1 MVRKASARGM
11 VGVGLLLLSLF
22 AGGQAFGLTL
32 SGSSGNLAASADFSI
47 VGGNLQVILTNTS
60 AFDVMIPADI
70 LTALFFD
77 LDGSPALTSISAVLG
92 VGSSVLFGV
101 SDPGGV
107 VGGEWA
113 YGSGLSGAPGGA
125 GQGISSSG
133 LGLFGGATFP
143 GTNLQGPA
151 AVDGMQ
157 YGIVS
162 AGDNPLTG
170 NAPVTGAN
178 AFIQN
183 AVVFTLGGL
192 PGDFSLDDISNVS
205 FQYGTALT
213 YPNIRPPLVPEPA
226 SVILLGLGLGGLV
239 FRKTRKAV

>member
-1 MVRKASARGM
+1 MKRAFFTVVLAM
-11 VGVGLLLLSLF
+11 TLLL
-22 AGGQAFGLTL
+22 GTGQAFGLLL
-32 SGSSGNLAASADFSI
+32 SGSSGSLAASADFSV
-47 VGGNLQVILTNTS
+47 VGGDLQVTLTNTS
-60 AFDVMIPADI
+60 AADVLVPADI
-70 LTALFFD
+70 LTAVFFD
-77 LDGSPALTSISAVLG
+77 LPGNPTLTSLSAALAA
-92 VGSSVLFGV
+92 GSTVLFGV

-113 YGSGLSGAPGGA
+113 YGTGLSGAPSGA
-125 GQGISSSG
+125 TQGISSAG
-133 LGLFGGATFP
+133 FGLFGGATFP

-178 AFIQN
+178 ALIQN
-183 AVVFTLGGL
+183 SVVFTLGDL
-192 PGDFSLDDISNVS
+192 PDDFSVDGITHVS

-213 YPNIRPPLVPEPA
+213 EPNFPPTVVPEPA
-226 SVILLGLGLGGLV
+226 TMMLLGLGASGL
-239 FRKTRKAV
+239 FLKRRYFS